1 MLMEAKANNS
11 VMDFTCT
18 KCGKCCCG
26 FSENK
31 GVILF
36 PEDIN
41 RIATKLNVSLESFK
55 AKYCYSEELITK
67 KKALTLFF
75 LRHLSGRCIFLNNS
89 NLCNIHEFKPI
100 QCQKGPFDFLW
111 NAEQSFEYECM
122 RNVKMPEKWSTVD
135 EDCELISKFFD
146 D

>member
-1 MLMEAKANNS
+1 MDNS
-11 VMDFTCT
+11 GLDFTCT

-41 RIATKLNVSLESFK
+41 RIVTKLNVSLESFR
-55 AKYCYSEELITK
+55 AKYCYSRKVITTK
-67 KKALTLFF
+67 KTLTLFF
-75 LRHLSGRCIFLNNS
+75 LGHISGRCIFLNNS
-89 NLCNIHEFKPI
+89 NLCNIYEFKPI
-100 QCQKGPFDFLW
+100 QCRKGPFYLFW
-111 NAEQSFEYECM
+111 NGKQWFDYECM
-122 RNVKMPEKWSTVD
+122 KNVKVPENWSTDD
-135 EDCELISKFFD
+135 EDFKLISTLFD